1 MVRVGL
7 NPRRLFVFRNS
18 FIYILANLKKELNS
32 SSTVKLLYLGNM
44 RNKKRFLF
52 EQKRCF

>member
-32 SSTVKLLYLGNM
+32 SFTLKLLYLGNM

-52 EQKRCF
+52 EQKQS